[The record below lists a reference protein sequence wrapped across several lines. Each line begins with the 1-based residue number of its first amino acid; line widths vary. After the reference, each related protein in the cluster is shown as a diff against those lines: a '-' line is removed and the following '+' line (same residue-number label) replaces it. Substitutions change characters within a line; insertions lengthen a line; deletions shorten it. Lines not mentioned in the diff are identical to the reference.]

1 MSTAP
6 KPLGP
11 ELVDEQAAAARPN
24 TPTPKP
30 QRPLPTDRVT
40 VQRQLDI
47 LRAYAA
53 ASQQGARQV
62 WNREVSNLAGMT
74 PESVSSCNGFLASLN
89 LIRKSESAW
98 VVSSEVLDFFRAY
111 EWNKD
116 TAPHKLAPAMTAS
129 WFGQAITT
137 KLSFRSLAEE
147 EAIAVLAEASAAAP
161 QYLRSLKML
170 LEFMEVTG
178 VITREGNMLRNASS
192 PATPPPTNA
201 EAKSPE
207 MKNPDV
213 QTPDTSLRPPKL
225 STAFAQL
232 GEGAMRFNVSFTV
245 DMAEMANWRAER
257 IAAFFSGIAQV
268 LAAKAEV
275 EKSSARE

>member
-1 MSTAP
+1 VSTAP

-11 ELVDEQAAAARPN
+11 ELVDEQVASRPN
-24 TPTPKP
+24 APKP
-30 QRPLPTDRVT
+30 QRPLPTERVT
-40 VQRQLDI
+40 VARQLDI

-53 ASQQGARQV
+53 ASQQGSKPV
-62 WNREVSNLAGMT
+62 GNREVATLAGMT
-74 PESVSSCNGFLASLN
+74 PESVSGCNGFLASLN
-89 LIRKSESAW
+89 LIRKSENAW

-111 EWNKD
+111 EWNKE

-129 WFGQAITT
+129 WFGQAMTT
-137 KLSFRSLAEE
+137 RLSFKPLTED
-147 EAIAVLAEASAAAP
+147 EAIAMLAEASAAVP

-170 LEFMEVTG
+170 LEFLEVTG
-178 VITREGNMLRNASS
+178 VIAREGNMLRNASS
-192 PATPPPTNA
+192 PATAPSPNG
-201 EAKSPE
+201 EAKLPE
-207 MKNPDV
+207 MKNPDI

-257 IAAFFSGIAQV
+257 IAAFFNGIAQV

-275 EKSSARE
+275 EKSSTRE